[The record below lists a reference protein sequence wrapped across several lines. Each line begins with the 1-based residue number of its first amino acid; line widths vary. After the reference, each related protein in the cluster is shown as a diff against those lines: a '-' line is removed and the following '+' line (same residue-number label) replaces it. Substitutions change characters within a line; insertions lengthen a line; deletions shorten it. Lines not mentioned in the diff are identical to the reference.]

1 MGRYLPRR
9 PMNRRRAA
17 NEPVRRHSGLPPEVF
32 ARLTEAI
39 PMQAAAERYGLHP
52 DRRGWCC
59 CPFHSEKTPSFR
71 VYPGAGGFYCFGC
84 GAGGDVVT
92 FAERFFCLKPV
103 DAAKR
108 LDADFG
114 LGLFADANAPARA
127 DTEWQRRKAARE
139 AAAAQWERL
148 LWGVTLR
155 LKKIHDL
162 PPPRPG
168 DDAYAAQ
175 YALEQANAEYLEYL
189 KEKLYRAGAS
199 GTLAP
204 ATMDN
209 EGGVA

>member
-9 PMNRRRAA
+9 PMNRHRAA
-17 NEPVRRHSGLPPEVF
+17 DEPVRRHSGLPPEVF
-32 ARLTEAI
+32 DRIVQAI
-39 PMQAAAERYGLHP
+39 PMQATAERYGLHP
-52 DRRGWCC
+52 DRHGWCC

-92 FAERFFCLKPV
+92 FAERLFGLKPV

-114 LGLFADANAPARA
+114 LGLFDTPAPA
-127 DTEWQRRKAARE
+127 DTGWQRRKAARE
-139 AAAAQWERL
+139 AAAARRERL
-148 LWGVTLR
+148 LWGVTLQ

-168 DDAYAAQ
+168 DDAYAAH
-175 YALEQANAEYLEYL
+175 YAQAQANAEYLEYI
-189 KEKLYRAGAS
+189 KEELY
-199 GTLAP
+199 T
-204 ATMDN
+204 DN
-209 EGGVA
+209 KGGVA

>member
-1 MGRYLPRR
+1 MGRYHPRHT
-9 PMNRRRAA
+9 MNRRRAA
-17 NEPVRRHSGLPPEVF
+17 NEPVRRYNGLPPEIF

-92 FAERFFCLKPV
+92 FAERFFGLKPV

-108 LDADFG
+108 LDTDFG
-114 LGLFADANAPARA
+114 LGLFADANTQAN
-127 DTEWQRRKAARE
+127 TEWQCRKAARE
-139 AAAAQWERL
+139 AAAVQRERL

-168 DDAYAAQ
+168 DDAYAAR

-189 KEKLYRAGAS
+189 EEELYTRGAS
-199 GTLAP
+199 RMSP
-204 ATMDN
+204 PTMPDN
-209 EGGVA
+209 QGGVA